1 MKTSKEKAQQAT
13 ALRLKA
19 ADELAN
25 SRANVQKWHDS
36 AVGGGSDGRGNWRG
50 RKGWREKES
59 SGIAGFGKCHATRT
73 VDADGV
79 GVESQVNSKR
89 APQTN

>member
-1 MKTSKEKAQQAT
+1 M

-19 ADELAN
+19 ADKLAN

-36 AVGGGSDGRGNWRG
+36 TAGAGSSGRGNGGERG
-50 RKGWREKES
+50 EERERAKES
-59 SGIAGFGKCHATRT
+59 SGTAGFGKCHATRT

>member
-1 MKTSKEKAQQAT
+1 MCRNGTIPQRALVAVGVAT
-13 ALRLKA
+13 AEKEGGR
-19 ADELAN
+19 E
-25 SRANVQKWHDS
+25 RA
-36 AVGGGSDGRGNWRG
+36 
-50 RKGWREKES
+50 KES
-59 SGIAGFGKCHATRT
+59 SGTAGFGKCHATRT

>member
-1 MKTSKEKAQQAT
+1 MCRNGTIPQR
-13 ALRLKA
+13 AL
-19 ADELAN
+19 
-25 SRANVQKWHDS
+25 V
-36 AVGGGSDGRGNWRG
+36 AVGVATGEKVGGERA
-50 RKGWREKES
+50 KES
-59 SGIAGFGKCHATRT
+59 SGTAGFGKCHATRT